1 MWTVNDKVG
10 NFLKD
15 PSEDVTLSDIEEA
28 APKKSMINVFTD
40 YEIEIVVL
48 AFTRKFQLI
57 IKILL
62 YFILTSCHIFVVM
75 TMVEINHYSFKA
87 FSRF

>member
-1 MWTVNDKVG
+1 MWTVNDNVR

-28 APKKSMINVFTD
+28 APEKSMINVFTD
-40 YEIEIVVL
+40 NEIEIVVL

-62 YFILTSCHIFVVM
+62 CFIFASCHVFVLM
-75 TMVEINHYSFKA
+75 TMVKI
-87 FSRF
+87 

>member
-1 MWTVNDKVG
+1 MWTVNNKVG

-28 APKKSMINVFTD
+28 APEKSMINVFTD
-40 YEIEIVVL
+40 NEIEIVVL
-48 AFTRKFQLI
+48 PFTRKFQLI

-62 YFILTSCHIFVVM
+62 CFVLTSCHIFVVM
-75 TMVEINHYSFKA
+75 TMVKIQ
-87 FSRF
+87 

>member
-1 MWTVNDKVG
+1 MWTCTVNDKVG

-28 APKKSMINVFTD
+28 APEKSMINVFTD
-40 YEIEIVVL
+40 NEIELVVL
-48 AFTRKFQLI
+48 ALIRKFQLI

-62 YFILTSCHIFVVM
+62 CFILTSCHIFVLM
-75 TMVEINHYSFKA
+75 TMVKI
-87 FSRF
+87 

>member
-1 MWTVNDKVG
+1 MWTVNDNVR

-28 APKKSMINVFTD
+28 APEKSMINVFTD
-40 YEIEIVVL
+40 NEIEIVVL

-75 TMVEINHYSFKA
+75 TMVEINYYSFKA